1 MQTEL
6 KPMTV
11 ATLKVSRTAEIGAFL
26 DAGTGNSSDDILL
39 HVRQQTAPVL
49 VGDSVEVFLYLD
61 PKKRLTA
68 SMRVPKIKIG
78 QIARLKVIN
87 VTDDGAFLDAG
98 AERGIFMPFA
108 EMYGRLKVGDEV
120 PARLYLDERTGR
132 LALTMKIPAELQKPK
147 MQVGQIA
154 RLKVL
159 SVLENGAFLDAGN
172 DCEIFMP
179 AEEMYGKL
187 SAGDKIWARLYVD
200 KSGSFALS
208 MKVAREIWRAY
219 VPAENVRVGDKISG
233 AVFEITEGC
242 AYLFTDEHYVVSV
255 KNFPRDLEI
264 GQTVTARATTI
275 FIDGS
280 ISGKILSDADKIL
293 EHIRENGGATDFND
307 KTEPEKIFAAFQ
319 MSKGAFKRS
328 VGHLLKARLIE
339 KTDGGFRLT

>member
-1 MQTEL
+1 MPKLNVMKNKKSKKISEKVSEIKF

-11 ATLKVSRTAEIGAFL
+11 ATLKVVRISEFGAFL
-26 DAGTGNSSDDILL
+26 NAETGNSSDDILL
-39 HVRQQTAPVL
+39 HKVQQTAEVK
-49 VGDSVEVFLYLD
+49 VGDVVNVFLYLD

-68 SMRVPKIKIG
+68 SMRVPKIKI
-78 QIARLKVIN
+78 
-87 VTDDGAFLDAG
+87 
-98 AERGIFMPFA
+98 
-108 EMYGRLKVGDEV
+108 
-120 PARLYLDERTGR
+120 
-132 LALTMKIPAELQKPK
+132 
-147 MQVGQIA
+147 GQIA

-187 SAGDKIWARLYVD
+187 SAGDKIWARLYLD

-319 MSKGAFKRS
+319 MSKGAFKRA